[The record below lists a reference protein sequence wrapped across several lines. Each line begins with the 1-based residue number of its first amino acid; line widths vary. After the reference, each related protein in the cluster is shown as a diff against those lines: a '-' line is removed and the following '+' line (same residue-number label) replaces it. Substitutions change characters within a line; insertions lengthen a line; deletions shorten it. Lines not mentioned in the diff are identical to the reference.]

1 MTRKR
6 LNPFWP
12 RLDVYK
18 RQGHDYAV
26 EHQPYAVFSSL
37 LGVHRD
43 NTPEDR
49 YLMSQ
54 TDFSRQRNRMTGQ
67 LHEICEAVEL
77 QLYRWQVQ

>member
-1 MTRKR
+1 M
-6 LNPFWP
+6 
-12 RLDVYK
+12 
-18 RQGHDYAV
+18 QC
-26 EHQPYAVFSSL
+26 FSSL

-54 TDFSRQRNRMTGQ
+54 TDFIRQRNRMTGQ